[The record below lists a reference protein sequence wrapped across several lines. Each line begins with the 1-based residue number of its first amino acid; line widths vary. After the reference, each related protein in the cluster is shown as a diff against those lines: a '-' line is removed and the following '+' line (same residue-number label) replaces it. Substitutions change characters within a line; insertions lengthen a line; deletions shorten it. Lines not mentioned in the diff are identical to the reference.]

1 MTLLHLNFNFSI
13 LLYLYSRYKKNLHE
27 FLYYISS
34 SKLIATLLLE
44 ISIIWFIFQKISKK
58 GPTVRMKCVA
68 LIVFFFKIFML

>member
-44 ISIIWFIFQKISKK
+44 ISII
-58 GPTVRMKCVA
+58 
-68 LIVFFFKIFML
+68 